1 MEHMLF
7 TAITFLFFTA
17 LVGFVSAKLVTSDD
31 QNTEAGYFLA
41 GKGLSGIFIAGSLM
55 LTNISAEQLVGLN
68 GQAYSANMS
77 GMAWESTSVIATI
90 VMALVF
96 LPLYLRKGYTTLPE
110 FLEDRF
116 DSGVRKLIS
125 MLFLLGYVIFLIPVC
140 LYTGAIGFNQIFDL
154 TLIFGVSQY
163 WSMTILIVALG
174 VVGSIYAI
182 FGGLKAVA
190 VSDTM
195 NGVILVISSLIIP
208 VFGLYYL
215 GGMHG
220 GSFMRG
226 VQEVLTVNPEKLN
239 AIGSAT
245 DPVPFTSIFS
255 GILLVNLFYW
265 GTNQVMIQ
273 RTLGAKNLKEG
284 QKGVLLSGFLKM
296 LVPLIL
302 VFPGILAFHVLPG
315 LPKGDFAYPQLVAK
329 VLPWPLVGLFCAGLF
344 GAIISTYNSFLN
356 SGATIFMLDIYKPLI
371 NPHVEEKRLVRLAKI
386 VSLIIAVFSISFA
399 PTLQSVDGIFSFA
412 KAVAGFFNIPII
424 TLVLVGMFTRW
435 ATPLG
440 AKLAVAFHLVF
451 YTLMRYV
458 VKIDSPESL
467 LGFRLSFI
475 HVFGISFLIMLAII
489 YVTSKAKPVTL
500 TFDVNSIRVK
510 NYDMRPWKFSRPI
523 SIWLVA
529 FLIYTYVMLSP
540 WGLAT
545 ETKNTTLI
553 WGSTAFVI
561 ILGVVLIGGAF
572 FKKDDPEAHPAG
584 ADSADSQELLAGDPA

>member
-17 LVGFVSAKLVTSDD
+17 LVGYISAKLVTSDD

-41 GKGLSGIFIAGSLM
+41 GKGLSGLFIAGSLM

-116 DSGVRKLIS
+116 DSGVRKIIS
-125 MLFLLGYVIFLIPVC
+125 LLFLLGYIIFLIPVC

-154 TLIFGVSQY
+154 TLIFGVNQY
-163 WSMTILIVALG
+163 WSMTILIIALG

-208 VFGLYYL
+208 IFGLYYL

-226 VQEVLTVNPEKLN
+226 VQKVLTANPEKLN
-239 AIGSAT
+239 AIGVAG
-245 DPVPFTSIFS
+245 DPVPFTAIFS

-273 RTLGAKNLKEG
+273 RTLGAQNLKEG
-284 QKGVLLSGFLKM
+284 QKGVLLTGFLKM
-296 LVPLIL
+296 LVPLVL
-302 VFPGILAFHVLPG
+302 VFPGILAFHIIPG
-315 LPKGDFAYPQLVAK
+315 LSKGDFAYPQLVAT

-371 NPHVEEKRLVRLAKI
+371 NPNVSEQRLVRLAKI
-386 VSLIIAVFSISFA
+386 VSLVIAVFSIAFA

-458 VKIDSPESL
+458 VQIDSPNSL
-467 LGFRLSFI
+467 AGFRISFI
-475 HVFGISFLIMLAII
+475 HVFGISFFIMLVII
-489 YVTSKAKPVTL
+489 YVTAKLKPVAT
-500 TFDVNSIRVK
+500 TFDLHSIRVK

-523 SIWLVA
+523 SIWLMV
-529 FLIYTYVMLSP
+529 FLVYTYLMLSP

-545 ETKNTTLI
+545 EMKNATLI
-553 WGSTAFVI
+553 WGSTIFVI
-561 ILGVVLIGGAF
+561 LLGVVLIGGAF
-572 FKKDDPEAHPAG
+572 FKKDVPAAIPNAAEPEDAEE
-584 ADSADSQELLAGDPA
+584 QLAGDPA